1 MVFCVYFRECLKLK
15 ENIYCSKMLQNS
27 DIIDQQDFL
36 SSMNLKDPKKNEN
49 SAILSCLEKKVQF
62 P

>member
-1 MVFCVYFRECLKLK
+1 
-15 ENIYCSKMLQNS
+15 MLQNS